1 MIRLA
6 APLAVAFALAACERQ
21 APPLPGTDP
30 SPPSALPPGAPPA
43 ASATPSAAG
52 IRFIERVTGGAGT
65 SDPLP
70 LIVAIHGRGGR
81 PEKIG
86 RLFDSFEGRARVVLP
101 YGFESAGEGYAWF
114 SHWSD
119 DPVFAD
125 ETRSA
130 ADRVAAMIAEIA
142 RLRPT
147 VGKPIVTGFSQ
158 GGILSFTLAV
168 LHPELVRAA
177 FPAGGFLAP
186 ALYPSVWPKGLA
198 LSRLHA
204 FHGTDDETVPVTNA
218 RATVQRLKEIGVP
231 AELTEYPG
239 VRHQISKEM
248 RHDMML
254 DIEAAASSA
263 PP

>member
-1 MIRLA
+1 MSRLA
-6 APLAVAFALAACERQ
+6 AVLAVAFALAACERQ
-21 APPLPGTDP
+21 APPLPSTDP
-30 SPPSALPPGAPPA
+30 SPTSALPPA

-52 IRFIERVTGGAGT
+52 IRFIERITGGAGT

-101 YGFESAGEGYAWF
+101 YGFETSGEGYAWF
-114 SHWSD
+114 SHWGD
-119 DPVFAD
+119 DPAFAD

-198 LSRLHA
+198 MSRLHA
-204 FHGTDDETVPVTNA
+204 FHGTDDETVPVTKA

-254 DIEAAASSA
+254 DIEAAVSSA

>member
-1 MIRLA
+1 
-6 APLAVAFALAACERQ
+6 
-21 APPLPGTDP
+21 
-30 SPPSALPPGAPPA
+30 
-43 ASATPSAAG
+43 
-52 IRFIERVTGGAGT
+52 
-65 SDPLP
+65 
-70 LIVAIHGRGGR
+70 
-81 PEKIG
+81 
-86 RLFDSFEGRARVVLP
+86 VVLP
-101 YGFESAGEGYAWF
+101 YGTESAGDGFAWF
-114 SHWSD
+114 AHWSD
-119 DPVFAD
+119 DPAFAD

-198 LSRLHA
+198 MSRLHA
-204 FHGTDDETVPVTNA
+204 FHGTDDETVPVTKA
-218 RATVQRLKEIGVP
+218 RATVQRLKEVGVP

-239 VRHQISKEM
+239 VRHQISNEM

-254 DIEAAASSA
+254 DIEAAIRPA

>member
-1 MIRLA
+1 VSRLA
-6 APLAVAFALAACERQ
+6 AVLAVAFALAACDRN
-21 APPLPGTDP
+21 APPLTGTE
-30 SPPSALPPGAPPA
+30 SPPTSAPPP
-43 ASATPSAAG
+43 ASVIPSAAG
-52 IRFIERVTGGAGT
+52 IRFIERLTGGAGA

-81 PEKIG
+81 PERIG
-86 RLFDSFEGRARVVLP
+86 RIFDSFEGRARLVLP
-101 YGFESAGEGYAWF
+101 YGFESVGDGFAWF

-119 DPVFAD
+119 DLAFAD

-142 RLRPT
+142 RVRPT
-147 VGKPIVTGFSQ
+147 VGKPVVTGFSQ

-198 LSRLHA
+198 MSRLHA
-204 FHGTDDETVPVTNA
+204 FHGTNDETVPVTNA

-239 VRHQISKEM
+239 VQHRISKEM
-248 RHDMML
+248 QHDMMV
-254 DIEAAASSA
+254 DIEAAVSW
-263 PP
+263 PPH